1 MKVTNTAYVNMEVD
15 FKSLS
20 DQLLKQLQAKGDGF
34 FYRISAF
41 GEAFFLEVA
50 LNIHYYLIPT

>member
-20 DQLLKQLQAKGDGF
+20 DQLLKQLQTKGINVVIFVFLFILLFHYF
-34 FYRISAF
+34 FIITIS
-41 GEAFFLEVA
+41 
-50 LNIHYYLIPT
+50 